1 MKAVQVTVF
10 FLVLLVAVV
19 AAALLFN
26 EFALTGMFQNQL
38 HERPIDRLFQSP
50 HGQITLVNPA
60 GNVIIVDSQAVK
72 IKRAT
77 NTIIDPLFVPAQT
90 AIRRKSFSAIIDPL
104 FIPRAG
110 QIAII
115 NDRGQVFFQAQ
126 ENILVNEH

>member
-19 AAALLFN
+19 AVTLLVK
-26 EFALTGMFQNQL
+26 EFAVTGMFQAGT
-38 HERPIDRLFQSP
+38 RTIIDPLFKSP
-50 HGQITLVNPA
+50 QGQITLVNPA